1 MHYYAFINA
10 NSICEGTYGFPS
22 QITDSNYIYLGTQ
35 DDQTVIGKKWTGT
48 EWVEVVAFYYAVLNE
63 KDICVD
69 VIELPSEITDYTYIR
84 INTFDETLEG
94 KWYNRVTLQFETAPI
109 RVLADHSSD
118 VVNYRNEDKWL
129 SDKIDEKANSND
141 VYTKAESD
149 AKFALIGAG
158 GTSGANGLSA
168 YELAVQNGY
177 EGTVTEWLASL
188 QGQDGVDGVNGL
200 DGTNGVDGVD
210 GLSAYQIAVNN
221 GFVGTEQEWLTS
233 LHGADGTSA
242 SVTADDV
249 LAKIKTVDG
258 ANSGL
263 DADTL
268 DGLQA
273 SAFAPAT
280 HTHTEYATT
289 AQLDGK
295 ANSEHTHTNYATVE
309 QLNGKSDVNHSH
321 DGYAV
326 SDHSHSDYATVTALN
341 GKADVDHVH
350 SGYAPTD
357 HEHTIS
363 DVAGLQSALNDKASS
378 SHTHSGYAS
387 SSHSHSDYFSKSGGT
402 INGDTSING
411 VVRVNGQQCIF
422 NSGSMVTLGTNNLQ
436 TMIAGSAIYSKV
448 GIQVS
453 SDERLKNVKGASD
466 KDKALNLIKG
476 LKIVDYAYK
485 DAPNIE
491 RVGVIAQELQKL
503 DDRFVEKAEDGYLY
517 VKMSE
522 LIYPLIL
529 VVQEL
534 LKNKK

>member
-69 VIELPSEITDYTYIR
+69 VIELPSEITNSAYIR
-84 INTFDETLEG
+84 INTLDETLEG
-94 KWYNRVTLQFETAPI
+94 KWYNRVSLQFETAPI
-109 RVLADHSSD
+109 RILADHSSD

-149 AKFALIGAG
+149 AKFALIGVG
-158 GTSGANGLSA
+158 GAN
-168 YELAVQNGY
+168 
-177 EGTVTEWLASL
+177 
-188 QGQDGVDGVNGL
+188 
-200 DGTNGVDGVD
+200 

-221 GFVGTEQEWLTS
+221 GFVGTEQEWLAS

-378 SHTHSGYAS
+378 SHTHSDYAS
-387 SSHSHSDYFSKSGGT
+387 SSHSHSDYFSKNGGT
-402 INGDTSING
+402 INGDTTING
-411 VVRVNGQQCIF
+411 VVRVSGQQCIF

-453 SDERLKNVKGASD
+453 SDERLKDVKGASD

>member
-188 QGQDGVDGVNGL
+188 QGQDGVNGL

-221 GFVGTEQEWLTS
+221 GFVGTEQEWLAS
-233 LHGADGTSA
+233 LHGVDGTSA

-273 SAFAPAT
+273 SDFALVT
-280 HTHTEYATT
+280 HTHTKYATI
-289 AQLDGK
+289 AQLEGK
-295 ANSEHTHTNYATVE
+295 AN
-309 QLNGKSDVNHSH
+309 
-321 DGYAV
+321 

-341 GKADVDHVH
+341 GKANVDHVH

-363 DVAGLQSALNDKASS
+363 EVAGLQSALNDKASS

-402 INGDTSING
+402 INGDTTING

-453 SDERLKNVKGASD
+453 SDERLKNVHGLSD

-491 RVGVIAQELQKL
+491 RVGIIAQELQKL

>member
-69 VIELPSEITDYTYIR
+69 VIELPSEITNSVYIR

-94 KWYNRVTLQFETAPI
+94 KWYNRVSLQFEVAPI

-118 VVNYRNEDKWL
+118 VVNYRNENKWL

-200 DGTNGVDGVD
+200 DG
-210 GLSAYQIAVNN
+210 LSAYQIALNN
-221 GFVGTEQEWLTS
+221 GFVGTEEEWLAS

-273 SAFAPAT
+273 SDFAPAT
-280 HTHTEYATT
+280 HTHTEYAT
-289 AQLDGK
+289 
-295 ANSEHTHTNYATVE
+295 
-309 QLNGKSDVNHSH
+309 
-321 DGYAV
+321 
-326 SDHSHSDYATVTALN
+326 VTALN
-341 GKADVDHVH
+341 DKADVDHVH

-357 HEHTIS
+357 HEHTII

-378 SHTHSGYAS
+378 THTHSGYAS

-402 INGDTSING
+402 INGDTTING
-411 VVRVNGQQCIF
+411 VVRVSGQQCIF
-422 NSGSMVTLGTNNLQ
+422 NSGSMVTLSTNNLQ
-436 TMIAGSAIYSKV
+436 TMIAGTAIYSKV

-466 KDKALNLIKG
+466 KEKALNLIKG

>member
-69 VIELPSEITDYTYIR
+69 VIELPSEITNSVYIR

-94 KWYNRVTLQFETAPI
+94 KWYNRVSLQFETAPI
-109 RVLADHSSD
+109 RILADHSSD
-118 VVNYRNEDKWL
+118 VVNYRNENKWL
-129 SDKIDEKANSND
+129 SDEIDEKANSND

-200 DGTNGVDGVD
+200 DGTNGLDGVD
-210 GLSAYQIAVNN
+210 GLSAYQIAQNN
-221 GFVGTEQEWLTS
+221 GFVGTEEEWLAS
-233 LHGADGTSA
+233 LKGETGETGATGETGVQGLSA
-242 SVTADDV
+242 YQVAVNNGFEGSETEW
-249 LAKIKTVDG
+249 LA
-258 ANSGL
+258 S
-263 DADTL
+263 
-268 DGLQA
+268 LQA
-273 SAFAPAT
+273 NVDTSAFALVD
-280 HTHTEYATT
+280 HTHDGFATT
-289 AQLDGK
+289 DELVTLQAVVDGK
-295 ANSEHTHTNYATVE
+295 ADEVHEHLGYA
-309 QLNGKSDVNHSH
+309 DISH
-321 DGYAV
+321 D
-326 SDHSHSDYATVTALN
+326 
-341 GKADVDHVH
+341 
-350 SGYAPTD
+350 
-357 HEHTIS
+357 HTIG
-363 DVAGLQSALNDKASS
+363 DVAGLQSALNGMALST
-378 SHTHSGYAS
+378 HTHTEYAAS
-387 SSHSHSDYFSKSGGT
+387 NHTHNEYLSTSGGT
-402 INGDTSING
+402 VGGNLQVNG
-411 VVRVNGQQCIF
+411 VVRVQGQQCIF
-422 NSGSMVTLGTNNLQ
+422 NSGTMVTLGTNNLP
-436 TMIAGSAIYSKV
+436 TMIAGSSIYSKV
-448 GIQVS
+448 AIQVS

-485 DAPNIE
+485 DAPNVE
-491 RVGVIAQELQKL
+491 RVGIIAQELQKL

-534 LKNKK
+534 LKNNK